1 VVFLPK
7 NIGAVTTSDARSE
20 YGNASSTGVTNL
32 FRRGWEAEAAPAG
45 SGAEPRLKKTNLE
58 HFYLNVGT
66 GSNEK

>member
-32 FRRGWEAEAAPAG
+32 FRRGWKAEAAPAG
-45 SGAEPRLKKTNLE
+45 SGAEPRLKKNEFGAFLLE
-58 HFYLNVGT
+58 CW
-66 GSNEK
+66 KR